1 MYPWLSYGFGIL
13 IYLWWIWKKLSS
25 KPTPETKSIVILGSK
40 GAGKTTLWNGLQ
52 GKMNPTNY
60 ESTGEEEIKSFVF
73 ESDSGKEIMIQNT
86 RDYGGDDIWVEYYE
100 NLIKEGTFIYY
111 LIDLCRLEATKKEVR
126 ARIVKIEQIIK
137 DKKYNN
143 CGLKILATNLK
154 KSNLNENEVP
164 GKIKECL
171 GFNSLKKKIQNIKI
185 DDRIMPVE
193 LTNNDYIKKIRDEIA
208 GV

>member
-1 MYPWLSYGFGIL
+1 MNPWLFYVVGVL
-13 IYLWWIWKKLSS
+13 IYSWWIWKKLSS

-100 NLIKEGTFIYY
+100 NLI
-111 LIDLCRLEATKKEVR
+111 
-126 ARIVKIEQIIK
+126 
-137 DKKYNN
+137 NN
-143 CGLKILATNLK
+143 SSLKI
-154 KSNLNENEVP
+154 
-164 GKIKECL
+164 
-171 GFNSLKKKIQNIKI
+171 NIS
-185 DDRIMPVE
+185 
-193 LTNNDYIKKIRDEIA
+193 
-208 GV
+208 G